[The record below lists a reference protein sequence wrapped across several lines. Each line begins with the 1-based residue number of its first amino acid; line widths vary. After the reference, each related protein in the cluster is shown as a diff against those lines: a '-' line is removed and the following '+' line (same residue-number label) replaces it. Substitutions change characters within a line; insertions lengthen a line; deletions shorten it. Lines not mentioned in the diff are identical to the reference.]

1 MKCIFKEYR
10 CTPPTS
16 QKSTCRKG
24 SALLAVVL
32 VLSVIS
38 SFMAV
43 SVAKIS
49 QASQNSIGSS
59 KVALQ
64 AQQYAAS
71 KAELVKAEKYSD
83 LTAQTKSIISN
94 SNTFYDEVIIGDE
107 TDYPDND
114 KIKQKDVTINVYSNS
129 ETLPRA
135 SLKFTRYS
143 VSNDTSVPQ
152 GTILPWYGKLDEIPD
167 GFYLCDGKN
176 GTPDLRNRFLVGAG
190 DTYKLRDIGG
200 EDQVT
205 LTGTQI
211 GNHYHYWSAMYSN
224 QDFEEYKRSG
234 LKLVKF
240 GYDSGVSSV
249 FYAPFPT
256 GNKMTLFFTNNANLS
271 SVNMSARF
279 ISNSDFSSENMEYI
293 TSLAIGTDAK
303 EPHENRPPYYALFY
317 IMKV

>member
-1 MKCIFKEYR
+1 MQIYR
-10 CTPPTS
+10 CTPPTL
-16 QKSTCRKG
+16 QKFTYRKG

-107 TDYPDND
+107 TDYPNND
-114 KIKQKDVTINVYSNS
+114 KIKQKDVTINVYSNT

-143 VSNDTSVPQ
+143 VSNGTSVPQ

-176 GTPDLRNRFLVGAG
+176 GTPDLRNRFIVGAG
-190 DTYKLRDIGG
+190 DAYKLTDIGG
-200 EDQVT
+200 ENEVT
-205 LTGTQI
+205 LKAPQVGS
-211 GNHYHYWSAMYSN
+211 HYHRWGYHNGNNGGYFLTSADSFVKAPLESWVRAGKWNGSN
-224 QDFEEYKRSG
+224 GGGYNGWDGGSG
-234 LKLVKF
+234 TNFGRGQNLVT
-240 GYDSGVSSV
+240 SNAVSTE
-249 FYAPFPT
+249 AQ
-256 GNKMTLFFTNNANLS
+256 K
-271 SVNMSARF
+271 
-279 ISNSDFSSENMEYI
+279 
-293 TSLAIGTDAK
+293 
-303 EPHENRPPYYALFY
+303 PHENRPPYYALYY

>member
-1 MKCIFKEYR
+1 
-10 CTPPTS
+10 
-16 QKSTCRKG
+16 
-24 SALLAVVL
+24 
-32 VLSVIS
+32 
-38 SFMAV
+38 MAV

-107 TDYPDND
+107 TDYPNND

-143 VSNDTSVPQ
+143 VSNGTSVPQ

-200 EDQVT
+200 ENQVT

>member
-1 MKCIFKEYR
+1 MRKLSLY
-10 CTPPTS
+10 PPTS
-16 QKSTCRKG
+16 QKSTYRKG
-24 SALLAVVL
+24 SAFLAVVL

-49 QASQNSIGSS
+49 QASQNSIASS

-94 SNTFYDEVIIGDE
+94 SNTFYDEVIIGNE
-107 TDYPDND
+107 TDYPNND

-129 ETLPRA
+129 EILPRV

-143 VSNDTSVPQ
+143 VSTDPTSLPQ
-152 GTILPWYGKLDEIPD
+152 GSIIPWYGKVSDIPN
-167 GFYLCDGKN
+167 GFALCDGQN

-190 DTYKLRDIGG
+190 NTYSLGNTGG
-200 EDQVT
+200 SAEVT
-205 LTGTQI
+205 LAAAQ
-211 GNHYHYWSAMYSN
+211 NVSHYHTFGRHNGNNNGYFLTSAGSFSRAPLESWMRAGKWN
-224 QDFEEYKRSG
+224 GSG
-234 LKLVKF
+234 GG
-240 GYDSGVSSV
+240 GYNGWDGGSG
-249 FYAPFPT
+249 
-256 GNKMTLFFTNNANLS
+256 TN
-271 SVNMSARF
+271 
-279 ISNSDFSSENMEYI
+279 FSSGQNLV
-293 TSLAIGTDAK
+293 TSLAIGTDASK
-303 EPHENRPPYYALFY
+303 PHENRPPYYALYY

>member
-1 MKCIFKEYR
+1 MRNLSLY
-10 CTPPTS
+10 PPIL
-16 QKSTCRKG
+16 QKFTHRKG

-83 LTAQTKSIISN
+83 LTAQTKYIISN

-114 KIKQKDVTINVYSNS
+114 KIKQKDVTINVYSNT

-143 VSNDTSVPQ
+143 VSNGTSVPQ

-224 QDFEEYKRSG
+224 QDFEKYKRSG

-303 EPHENRPPYYALFY
+303 EPHENRPPYYALYY

>member
-1 MKCIFKEYR
+1 
-10 CTPPTS
+10 
-16 QKSTCRKG
+16 
-24 SALLAVVL
+24 
-32 VLSVIS
+32 
-38 SFMAV
+38 MAV

-143 VSNDTSVPQ
+143 VSNGTSVPQ

-176 GTPDLRNRFLVGAG
+176 GTPDLRNRFIVGAG
-190 DTYKLRDIGG
+190 DAYKLTDIGG
-200 EDQVT
+200 ENEVT
-205 LTGTQI
+205 LKAPQVGS
-211 GNHYHYWSAMYSN
+211 HYHRWGYHNGNNGGYFLTSADSFVKAPLESWVRAGKWNGSN
-224 QDFEEYKRSG
+224 GGGYNGWDGGSG
-234 LKLVKF
+234 TNFGRGQNLVT
-240 GYDSGVSSV
+240 S
-249 FYAPFPT
+249 
-256 GNKMTLFFTNNANLS
+256 NAI
-271 SVNMSARF
+271 AT
-279 ISNSDFSSENMEYI
+279 E
-293 TSLAIGTDAK
+293 AQK
-303 EPHENRPPYYALFY
+303 PHENRPPYYALYY

>member
-1 MKCIFKEYR
+1 MRNLSLY
-10 CTPPTS
+10 PPIL
-16 QKSTCRKG
+16 QKFTHRKG

-49 QASQNSIGSS
+49 QASQNSISSS

-114 KIKQKDVTINVYSNS
+114 KIKQKDVTINVYSNT

-143 VSNDTSVPQ
+143 VSNGTSVPQ

-224 QDFEEYKRSG
+224 QDFEKYKRSG

-303 EPHENRPPYYALFY
+303 EPHENRPPYYALYY